1 MNSKFS
7 DTLPYIS
14 EDSFLSKNIFK
25 EMSEFVP
32 KKGTIRKDRYPSAQQ
47 LGFSDYDVRYANLL
61 LKFHLLVVV

>member
-47 LGFSDYDVRYANLL
+47 LGFSDYDVRHANLL